1 MTEEAKKEEFHRVSP
16 WDVLIWKLDSLEKYV
31 QREISDLRREMG
43 DLRREMGDLRQ
54 EIVELRREVREEMKG
69 TRQSYAVLEWTA
81 ILGFVAI
88 IVTIFATKF
97 L

>member
-43 DLRREMGDLRQ
+43 DLRQ
-54 EIVELRREVREEMKG
+54 EIAELRREVREEMKG
-69 TRQSYAVLEWTA
+69 TRQSYVILEWTA
-81 ILGFVAI
+81 ILGFVTI
-88 IVTIFATKF
+88 IVTILATKF